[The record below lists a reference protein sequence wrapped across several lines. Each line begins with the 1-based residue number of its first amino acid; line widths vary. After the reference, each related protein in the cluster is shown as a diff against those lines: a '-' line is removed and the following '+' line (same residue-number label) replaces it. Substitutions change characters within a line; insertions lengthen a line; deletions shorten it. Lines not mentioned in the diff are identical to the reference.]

1 MPTLG
6 RNRLRQVLTTALRVW
21 LVLALW
27 PTPLPWLHEHSTTNE
42 DRIRLVAHQKRFHA
56 VSDVPSGWHLHF
68 DYLWRLAAGP
78 LSEQENNQGTPPNEL
93 PATRVS
99 PSTMS
104 QLASPFST
112 GEWIT
117 CVSSVS
123 RVSFGHL
130 HHVEETR
137 RIVPIDFL
145 GSYSDSL
152 APHQL
157 LGVLLC

>member
-6 RNRLRQVLTTALRVW
+6 RNRLRHVLTIALRVW

-27 PTPLPWLHEHSTTNE
+27 PTPLPWLHEHSTTDE
-42 DRIRLVAHQKRFHA
+42 DRIRLVAHQQRFH
-56 VSDVPSGWHLHF
+56 SLNDVASGWHLHF
-68 DYLWRLAAGP
+68 DYLWRLATGP
-78 LSEQENNQGTPPNEL
+78 ISDHENDQGSPPNEL

-99 PSTMS
+99 TSTVS
-104 QLASPFST
+104 LVASPFTT
-112 GEWIT
+112 GIWIT
-117 CVSSVS
+117 CASSVS
-123 RVSFGHL
+123 PISFGQLL
-130 HHVEETR
+130 HIGETR
-137 RIVPIDFL
+137 RIVPTDFL